1 MPNVS
6 IRFLLI
12 LGYAVTLAAIAYVLE
27 RVARHAHRRS
37 LRIRTVGF
45 TYHPERDIWR
55 CPEEQHL
62 FPVFTD
68 WTKKSVV
75 YQAPASACNACK
87 RKHACTDSDDG
98 RRVERRLS
106 DDLEYGMQR
115 FHRVLSITLLT
126 LASVLMVIDLFQPA
140 GVYPRIGLAVILVL
154 SLISLQRLFHTLL
167 RPSHEGRQSI
177 PEDPSRQFPR
187 EIRSSE
193 K

>member
-1 MPNVS
+1 MPDAS

-12 LGYAVTLAAIAYVLE
+12 LAYAAMLALIAYVLE

-37 LRIRTVGF
+37 LRMRTVGF

-75 YQAPASACNACK
+75 YQASASTCNACK
-87 RKHACTDSDDG
+87 RKHACTDSNDG

-106 DDLEYGMQR
+106 EDLEYGMQR

-140 GVYPRIGLAVILVL
+140 SVYPRIGSAVILML
-154 SLISLQRLFHTLL
+154 FLISLQRLWHSL
-167 RPSHEGRQSI
+167 RHPSHGGGENT
-177 PEDPSRQFPR
+177 PERQFT
-187 EIRSSE
+187 SSSGS
-193 K
+193 